1 MTYVDTLVYPEL
13 RQLFGA
19 YLNAEFA
26 ARYGSVARALG
37 AYGAETGRG
46 HRSAA
51 RAELD
56 RITAEP
62 GAVMQLHRRFEALG
76 CEVHLPNSGAA
87 WQLAAT
93 LRRALETDPSD
104 SAS

>member
-1 MTYVDTLVYPEL
+1 MIYVETAVYPEL

-37 AYGAETGRG
+37 AYEAETGPR
-46 HRSAA
+46 HRAAA
-51 RAELD
+51 RAELA
-56 RITAEP
+56 RLTAEP
-62 GAVMQLHRRFEALG
+62 GAVMRLHERFAALG
-76 CEVHLPNSGAA
+76 CEVHLPNAGAA

-93 LRRALETDPSD
+93 LRRALGDGTDG
-104 SAS
+104 

>member
-26 ARYGSVARALG
+26 ARYGSVARALS

-62 GAVMQLHRRFEALG
+62 GAVMQLHRRFESLG
-76 CEVHLPNSGAA
+76 CEVHLPDAGAA
-87 WQLAAT
+87 WQFAAT
-93 LRRALETDPSD
+93 LRRALDTDPPD
-104 SAS
+104 SG

>member
-1 MTYVDTLVYPEL
+1 MMYVETAVYPEL

-26 ARYGSVARALG
+26 ARYGTVAHALRA
-37 AYGAETGRG
+37 YETETGPR
-46 HRSAA
+46 HRAAA

-56 RITAEP
+56 RLTAEP
-62 GAVMQLHRRFEALG
+62 GAVMRLHERLAALG
-76 CEVHLPNSGAA
+76 CEVHLPNAGAA

-93 LRRALETDPSD
+93 LRRALGDGPD
-104 SAS
+104 G